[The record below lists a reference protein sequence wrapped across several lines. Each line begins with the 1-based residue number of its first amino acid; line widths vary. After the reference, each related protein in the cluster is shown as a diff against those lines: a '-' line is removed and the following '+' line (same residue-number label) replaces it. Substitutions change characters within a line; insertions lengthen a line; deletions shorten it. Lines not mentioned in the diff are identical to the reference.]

1 MEERK
6 FRYDAFISYRHTELD
21 KFVAANLIK
30 QLEAYKLPKSVA
42 KKLTGKKTK
51 IERVFR
57 DREELPLTNNLEEP
71 IVEALQ
77 NTEWLIVICS
87 PRLPESMWCKK
98 EIETFISLRG
108 REHVLAVLIEGEP
121 AESFPEELLY
131 KTVEVKTADGAIELI
146 KEPVE
151 PLAADFRGKNGK
163 DKKGVAKAMK
173 TEILRI
179 LAAIFGVAY
188 DDLRQRHR
196 ERRMRR
202 IVTAS
207 LLIGA
212 GCLAFG
218 VYSTMTALRIKK
230 QKEQIEVQSEQ
241 ILEQSREIQL
251 QSEEI
256 LKQNEEITWQNE
268 AITKQNEE
276 LALRQALSLAELATR
291 YYEAGDNKNAIKT
304 AVEALTESDGI
315 KLPYTPEAQYILTD
329 SLRAYDA
336 GAVYKAGYQYEMSGR
351 IEYMNVSPDG
361 KVVALEDSTGALKLF
376 DLEQREEI
384 ATVIHRDNSYSSDWA
399 EAFLSGNRFA
409 FIDEDKNV
417 SVYSIDEKK
426 VTEKIES
433 EYVLGLHSDKQGKYL
448 LVEGW
453 SKCFDVYAADTLQRI
468 STIEKPENLGYGN
481 SPFVFTDG
489 ILADSYYYE
498 DEDGRTEYTLYFW
511 NIESGQL
518 LSACNIG
525 EKNLKAIQIRDG
537 VAYALLAHYQNTYM
551 DCDTYV
557 TAISMESG
565 KILWENKLQ
574 GLYPH
579 DLRLPGILDGTQLI
593 CTTTGSAR
601 LMDMETG
608 EISFVTTLES
618 NAINVYTFT
627 DSENYLLL
635 LENGGMAV
643 VSREFMGCYD
653 MSARFEC
660 KSLKNSYAF
669 HTVYGMV
676 IQAAKDNKFIVY
688 TAESGP
694 DVKEITEEVEYPEVV
709 ETLYGVN
716 ASETALSYG
725 LERPEYIYKLYHSE
739 DGKFCIVHYWDNVLV
754 IYDVSQKKVLNTIE
768 DANSTDWYLGTDAE
782 GYTYLLSYEGCY
794 VLDKDMKPIAWI
806 ADVRKVDLEKRK
818 LYMVDGGVKYE
829 APVYTL
835 EELLEIA
842 KEK

>member
-6 FRYDAFISYRHTELD
+6 FKYDAFISYRHTELD

-207 LLIGA
+207 LLIGV

-218 VYSTMTALRIKK
+218 VYSTMTALRIKE

-241 ILEQSREIQL
+241 ILEQSKEIQAK
-251 QSEEI
+251 SDEI
-256 LKQNEEITWQNE
+256 QKQNVE
-268 AITKQNEE
+268 ITKQNEE
-276 LALRQALSLAELATR
+276 LAYRQALALAELATG
-291 YYEAGDNKNAIKT
+291 YYEAGDNKNAVKT
-304 AVEALTESDGI
+304 AVESLTESDGI
-315 KLPYTPEAQYILTD
+315 KLPYTPQAQYILTN
-329 SLRAYDA
+329 SVRAYDT
-336 GAVYKAGYQYEMSGR
+336 GAVYRAGYQYEMSGK
-351 IEYMNVSPDG
+351 IEYMNISPDG
-361 KVVALEDSTGALKLF
+361 NIVALGDATGALTLF
-376 DLEQREEI
+376 DLEQRKEI
-384 ATVIHRDNSYSSDWA
+384 GTVVHWDNQYWGERA
-399 EAFLSGNRFA
+399 QTFLTGERLA
-409 FIDEDKNV
+409 FIDLD
-417 SVYSIDEKK
+417 SSIAIYDIGEQKVIEKLDCGYAS
-426 VTEKIES
+426 KI
-433 EYVLGLHSDKQGKYL
+433 YSDKAGKYL
-448 LVEGW
+448 FVEG
-453 SKCFDVYAADTLQRI
+453 FEAVYDVYAADTLQHIR
-468 STIEKPENLGYGN
+468 TIAKPETNGYGN
-481 SPFVFTDG
+481 SPFVFTEG
-489 ILADSYYYE
+489 ILADAYYNE
-498 DEDGRTEYTLYFW
+498 DAEGNKEYTLYFW
-511 NIESGQL
+511 DIESEQL
-518 LSACNIG
+518 LSTCFIG
-525 EKNLKAIQIRDG
+525 ERQLNGIQIRNG
-537 VAYALLAHYQNTYM
+537 VAYALLAHYTNSYM

-557 TAISMESG
+557 TAVSMETG
-565 KILWENKLQ
+565 EILWENMLQ
-574 GLYPH
+574 GVYPQ
-579 DLRLPGILDGTQLI
+579 DIRLPGVEDGAQLI
-593 CTTTGSAR
+593 CTTSGSAR
-601 LMDMETG
+601 LMDMQTG
-608 EISFVTTLES
+608 EITFVTTLES
-618 NAINVYTFT
+618 DAIALYTYT
-627 DSENYLLL
+627 DSNNYLLL

-643 VSREFMGCYD
+643 VSWEFMGCFD
-653 MSARFEC
+653 MSERLEC
-660 KSLKNSYAF
+660 KSLKNTYAF
-669 HTVYGMV
+669 HTVNGMV
-676 IQAAKDNKFIVY
+676 IQAARDNKFIVY
-688 TAESGP
+688 TAENGP
-694 DVKEITEEVEYPEVV
+694 DVKEISEEVEYPEPV
-709 ETLYGVN
+709 EVLYGTN
-716 ASETALSYG
+716 ALETANAYG
-725 LERPEYIYKLYHSE
+725 LERPEYINKLYHSE
-739 DGKFCIVHYWDNVLV
+739 DGKYCIVHYWDGDLAIV
-754 IYDVSQKKVLNTIE
+754 DTTKKKVLNTIK
-768 DANSTDWYLGTDAE
+768 DAYTTDWFLGTDAS

-806 ADVRKVDLEKRK
+806 DDVRKVDLDKRIV
-818 LYMVDGGVKYE
+818 YMVDGGVNFE

-835 EELLEIA
+835 EQLLEIA
-842 KEK
+842 KDKQ